1 MGSNQ
6 SERSFQLIVESV
18 PGLVFTTTAAG
29 EVEFVNRTLLEYFG
43 RSLQELQ
50 DWKMS
55 DSVHPDDLAHT
66 ICEWMN
72 GIRSGQPYEFDQR
85 LRRGD
90 GIYRWFHFRAV
101 PLRDEQGQI
110 TRWYGLLTDVEDL
123 KRTEAALRST
133 QARLARAT
141 QLAAMSELSA
151 SIAHEINQPLSA
163 VLANGH
169 ACLRWLC
176 AEPANVERAKLSAVR
191 IIRDGN
197 SAAEVIRRIRA
208 LFRHAPLVK
217 SFLNLNEVVEEVCS
231 LLTEELRTRGVVL
244 EIDLQPDLPRVA
256 ADRIQ
261 MQQVLVNLARNGIEA
276 MDAVD
281 ERPKRLLICSCTR
294 GKEIAIDVRDHGVG
308 LSDPETVFEPFYT
321 TKESGM
327 GMGLAIC
334 RSIIE
339 AHGGRLWAGANAPH
353 GATFGFALRIA
364 DGEIT

>member
-1 MGSNQ
+1 
-6 SERSFQLIVESV
+6 
-18 PGLVFTTTAAG
+18 
-29 EVEFVNRTLLEYFG
+29 
-43 RSLQELQ
+43 
-50 DWKMS
+50 MS
-55 DSVHPDDLAHT
+55 
-66 ICEWMN
+66 
-72 GIRSGQPYEFDQR
+72 Q
-85 LRRGD
+85 
-90 GIYRWFHFRAV
+90 
-101 PLRDEQGQI
+101 
-110 TRWYGLLTDVEDL
+110 
-123 KRTEAALRST
+123 
-133 QARLARAT
+133 
-141 QLAAMSELSA
+141 LSA

-169 ACLRWLC
+169 ACLRWLS
-176 AEPANVERAKLSAVR
+176 AEPANLERAKLSADR

-197 SAAEVIRRIRA
+197 SAAEVIRRIRS

-217 SFLNLNEVVEEVCS
+217 SFLNLNEVIEEVCS

-244 EIDLQPDLPRVA
+244 EMDLQPDLLQVA

-261 MQQVLVNLARNGIEA
+261 MQQVLVNLVRNGVEA

-281 ERPKRLLICSCTR
+281 DRPKRLLIRSCAR

-364 DGEIT
+364 DGEITSPTS